1 MSQLTNNTIIRTV
14 KRQSEFALIDKYGLN
29 DDRLTWKAKGLLAYL
44 LSLPDDWKVYVK
56 DLQNRSRDGRDAV
69 VSGIQEL
76 LEFGYMSMKKVQ
88 GEKGRFA
95 GVEYTIYERPISELT
110 VTGFSGSGSTV
121 TGFSVTGQSVTNNN
135 NLTNTQITNNKKE
148 IDRLGQP
155 EILGSVQSEEP
166 KAKAVRMEKAAESK
180 PEQDIVTDEQNAAI
194 QAVREATQGMDG
206 FSPELL
212 ETCAQRVIVRARLH
226 KVPNFESYLL
236 TSVKAEI
243 EKARKTPPA
252 RKQATAAK
260 VRTSTSNKP
269 QIGIYKPDN
278 HATAALTAEELA
290 AIKARAE
297 RLDLRLNSMV

>member
-56 DLQNRSRDGRDAV
+56 DLQNRSKDGRDAV

-76 LEFGYMSMKKVQ
+76 LEFGYMSMKRVQ
-88 GEKGRFA
+88 GERGRFA
-95 GVEYTIYERPISELT
+95 GVEYTIYERPISEMT

-135 NLTNTQITNNKKE
+135 NLTNNQITNNNKE
-148 IDRLGQP
+148 IDRLGDQAIF
-155 EILGSVQSEEP
+155 EFVQSEEP
-166 KAKAVRMEKAAESK
+166 KPVRMEKAAESK
-180 PEQDIVTDEQNAAI
+180 PEQDVVTDEQNAAI
-194 QAVREATQGMDG
+194 QAVREATRGMDG

-252 RKQATAAK
+252 RKPAPAAK
-260 VRTSTSNKP
+260 VRTSSTSNKP
-269 QIGIYKPDN
+269 QIGIFRPEN
-278 HATAALTAEELA
+278 HATAAPTAEELA
-290 AIKARAE
+290 EIKARAE
-297 RLDLRLNSMV
+297 RLDLIFNNMV